1 MQNNA
6 NNTLKNR
13 KGGVKMPKQQKTT
26 QVDFV
31 SKSISLPLR
40 LFHPHFPRL
49 WQAFTCAG
57 FEQKHHCA
65 ICSKQC
71 MLFCLGGQKKK
82 STHIGSLCSSPL
94 SATVDS
100 CFCLQGQQDRLEW
113 INTPSLK
120 HQVQQKPLFLL
131 GSSWLPVASLILQS
145 TLELSG
151 FIVKTKLCFF
161 FYFFCVQNS
170 KKDCVWE
177 WIFSHKVKYGMAAE
191 AVPVRNLSPAATESW
206 KGLQRHVTLSYIFRL
221 HKW

>member
-1 MQNNA
+1 MHA
-6 NNTLKNR
+6 VLFRRAKKEKHTHWLTL
-13 KGGVKMPKQQKTT
+13 
-26 QVDFV
+26 F
-31 SKSISLPLR
+31 LPSVCYSGF
-40 LFHPHFPRL
+40 LF
-49 WQAFTCAG
+49 
-57 FEQKHHCA
+57 
-65 ICSKQC
+65 
-71 MLFCLGGQKKK
+71 
-82 STHIGSLCSSPL
+82 L
-94 SATVDS
+94 SARPTRQTGV
-100 CFCLQGQQDRLEW
+100 
-113 INTPSLK
+113 NK
-120 HQVQQKPLFLL
+120 HTKPEASGTEMALFLL